1 MDIGRSAEGCRRPLS
16 AAFLGT
22 LTTNFA
28 HARREWYAQEV
39 NLTLRCAPNQGGID
53 SVRLDS
59 LLQSDLHD
67 YSIVSVITPSRPATL
82 FRQEPLRRQDPT
94 TGWCSCRHLPA
105 HEQSLGTRVESKGA
119 RRLTP
124 TLRRRAA
131 AEAHPNTVGRDLRT
145 PRGRPTV
152 DSTRDPCTH
161 RRPLR
166 RYLPPDASCSEIAGL
181 GHALR

>member
-59 LLQSDLHD
+59 LLQSDLHG
-67 YSIVSVITPSRPATL
+67 YSIVSVITLAVRARSWWL
-82 FRQEPLRRQDPT
+82 EFREILLKAAVYNLR
-94 TGWCSCRHLPA
+94 
-105 HEQSLGTRVESKGA
+105 QSV
-119 RRLTP
+119 
-124 TLRRRAA
+124 
-131 AEAHPNTVGRDLRT
+131 
-145 PRGRPTV
+145 
-152 DSTRDPCTH
+152 
-161 RRPLR
+161 
-166 RYLPPDASCSEIAGL
+166 RYP
-181 GHALR
+181 